1 VAQLVKARRYRP
13 EGRGF
18 DSRRGNWVFFIYLIL
33 LPQYGPGVDSASN
46 RNEHRGYLIG
56 SKGD

>member
-1 VAQLVKARRYRP
+1 
-13 EGRGF
+13 
-18 DSRRGNWVFFIYLIL
+18 

-56 SKGD
+56 SKGDWPPSGA